1 MKAMTMAAAFAVN
14 LKNKDAGNEVFKLND
29 SWHDISNFLILGE
42 KPYESDEM
50 KGGIP
55 RLVEFYSDNCM
66 TCKRM
71 EDSW

>member
-1 MKAMTMAAAFAVN
+1 MAASYAVN
-14 LKNKDAGNEVFKLND
+14 LKSKDAGNEVFRLTD
-29 SWHDISNFLILGE
+29 SWSDINNFLVHGE
-42 KPYESDEM
+42 KPYESDEI

-71 EDSW
+71 ED